1 MQQQTVIKVG
11 NSLAVTLP
19 RQFVEGRKLKA
30 GQKVFVEADSDIDF
44 VHITTKNTGKQSL
57 TPEFYDWLKK
67 FNAKYKTAL
76 TELAKK

>member
-1 MQQQTVIKVG
+1 MQQTIIKVG

-19 RQFVEGRKLKA
+19 SNFVKESNLKA
-30 GQKVFVEADSDIDF
+30 GQKVFVEADSELDLIQ
-44 VHITTKNTGKQSL
+44 IKTQTNNKTL

>member
-1 MQQQTVIKVG
+1 MQQTVIQVG

-19 RQFVEGRKLKA
+19 AAFVKESKLKA
-30 GQKVFVEADSDIDF
+30 GQKVFVQADTAMDL
-44 VHITTKNTGKQSL
+44 VQVKTKQPTTAL
-57 TPEFYDWLKK
+57 TPEFYEWLKK

>member
-1 MQQQTVIKVG
+1 MQQTIIKVG

-19 RQFVEGRKLKA
+19 SNFVKEAKLKA
-30 GQKVFVEADSDIDF
+30 GQKVFVEADPELDLVQIKTQTDKK
-44 VHITTKNTGKQSL
+44 TL

-67 FNAKYKTAL
+67 FNAKYKDAL